1 MSSQMPQLQKS
12 ADTIR
17 NTSMGD
23 TSETMRKLINKTYE
37 DMAKARGNDVKPRVC
52 VVCGDELPAGEFQAY
67 TLKNG
72 EQRRS
77 RTCFT
82 CQNTCSTR
90 VHQCHVD
97 IHRL

>member
-1 MSSQMPQLQKS
+1 MAALPQLQRS
-12 ADTIR
+12 DEAIR
-17 NTSMGD
+17 NTNPGD

-37 DMAKARGNDVKPRVC
+37 DMAKARGNDVKPRIC
-52 VVCGDELPAGEFQAY
+52 VVCGEELPAKEFQAY

-82 CQNTCSTR
+82 CQNTSIGR

-97 IHRL
+97 VHKL